1 MSRGG
6 DAALGRLEER
16 LGHTFADRKLLV
28 TALTHGSARTP
39 AGSYQRLEFL
49 GDRVLGL
56 VVAEVLFNAH
66 PAATEGE
73 LSRRLAELVRKETCA
88 AVASDIGLG
97 EHVRFGGGKGAR
109 QSIVTVNVLGD
120 VTEAVI
126 AAIYLDG
133 GLDAARRFIAANWNA
148 RVVTVEGSL
157 RDPKTALQEWA
168 QARGFSEPA
177 YRIVERTGPAHDSRF
192 LVEVAVGDGI
202 FAEGSGR
209 TRRDAEKAAAGAVLA
224 AQGEGTAAS

>member
-1 MSRGG
+1 MSGGG

-16 LGHTFADRKLLV
+16 LGHRFADRTLLV
-28 TALTHGSARTP
+28 TALTHRSAGD
-39 AGSYQRLEFL
+39 ALGSYQRLEFL

-56 VVAEVLFNAH
+56 VVSEVLYTTLPKAE
-66 PAATEGE
+66 EGE

-88 AVASDIGLG
+88 AVAAEIGLG
-97 EHVRFGGGKGAR
+97 DHVRTGGGKGAR
-109 QSIVTVNVLGD
+109 PSILTVNVLGD

-133 GLDAARRFIAANWNA
+133 GLEPARRFIAANWSG
-148 RVVTVEGSL
+148 RVVAGEGAA

-168 QARGFSEPA
+168 QARGFSEPS

-192 LVEVAVGDGI
+192 LVEVMVGDGI
-202 FAEGSGR
+202 VGEGSGR

-224 AQGEGTAAS
+224 ATAEGAAT